1 MELSHLLKYINCKI
15 NIIPYNETGGDYKRS
30 NRTDAFI
37 NQLNKLDLKTLIYP
51 GHDYLENN
59 LKFTLS
65 IEPNNIKAKNLLF
78 SLKEKKS
85 GFLVTDFAT
94 EYEINTFF
102 RLENKQIIEELIK
115 KFGRLEK
122 TISKKDVFLMLRE
135 LRNSW

>member
-1 MELSHLLKYINCKI
+1 M
-15 NIIPYNETGGDYKRS
+15 
-30 NRTDAFI
+30 
-37 NQLNKLDLKTLIYP
+37 Q
-51 GHDYLENN
+51 
-59 LKFTLS
+59 
-65 IEPNNIKAKNLLF
+65 
-78 SLKEKKS
+78 EKKS

-102 RLENKQIIEELIK
+102 RLEKKEIIEELIK